1 MPRTPGITSAS
12 ACTVP
17 VAARSSPS
25 TSTSRSTVDTAGS
38 ASSGALT
45 WWKAATTRLS
55 GSTAAACSAALPS
68 GTASGNGPRSSK
80 PIGLTQSTTI
90 LPASSPVRLRS
101 VSACPAYGTVTMTR
115 SARPATSPF
124 GAPRQ
129 KPSRSLRFTSSA
141 ARAALPSSRDPIS
154 TDIPAAWNRNA
165 KPCPWSP
172 VPPSTP
178 MVSERT
184 SGWSAMG
191 PPYATRAAGRPPRA
205 GGYFV
210 VFLAAVFF
218 AVVFAAVPVDFVVVF
233 FAGAF
238 AALALVALAG
248 AGGVPPLVP
257 VLLAVVFAAGALVA
271 FAGISASS
279 TALVDVTEGCDAVPV
294 NAPRRSGRSPVLPC
308 IVLGVV
314 AGVPLAH
321 GLQHAGR
328 VFGCREW
335 TEPVGAGAAEV
346 RFDALVLH
354 APPPAPLHDD
364 LHHAVHRSRPRT
376 RVPPTALVVFRIFDS
391 MKLQPPGGHRGRGR
405 PTSDQRSMPV
415 WPRE

>member
-1 MPRTPGITSAS
+1 
-12 ACTVP
+12 
-17 VAARSSPS
+17 
-25 TSTSRSTVDTAGS
+25 
-38 ASSGALT
+38 
-45 WWKAATTRLS
+45 
-55 GSTAAACSAALPS
+55 
-68 GTASGNGPRSSK
+68 
-80 PIGLTQSTTI
+80 
-90 LPASSPVRLRS
+90 
-101 VSACPAYGTVTMTR
+101 
-115 SARPATSPF
+115 
-124 GAPRQ
+124 
-129 KPSRSLRFTSSA
+129 
-141 ARAALPSSRDPIS
+141 
-154 TDIPAAWNRNA
+154 
-165 KPCPWSP
+165 
-172 VPPSTP
+172 
-178 MVSERT
+178 
-184 SGWSAMG
+184 
-191 PPYATRAAGRPPRA
+191 
-205 GGYFV
+205 V
-210 VFLAAVFF
+210 VFLAAVFLAVVPAFF
-218 AVVFAAVPVDFVVVF
+218 AVVVVFFAAALVADEAFVVALVVPVALVVLVVLAGDFVAAFVAFVVLAGALAVVFFAVVFFAAVPVDFVVVF

-271 FAGISASS
+271 FAGMSASS
-279 TALVDVTEGCDAVPV
+279 TALVDVTEGCDAAPV

-391 MKLQPPGGHRGRGR
+391 MKLQPLGGHRGRGR